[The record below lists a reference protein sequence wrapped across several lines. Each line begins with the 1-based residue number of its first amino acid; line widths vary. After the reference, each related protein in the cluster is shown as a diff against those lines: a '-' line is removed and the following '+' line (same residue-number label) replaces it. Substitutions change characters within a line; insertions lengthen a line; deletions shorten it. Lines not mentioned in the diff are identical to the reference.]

1 MMAEIIESKL
11 LNTAPGR
18 ERAGTAAAPA
28 TQIAAGADPS
38 MVEALLERKDFKIRL
53 ADTER
58 GRNSASMLINKM
70 YGWRGYGDHHE
81 VKPDPNRI
89 TITATDKNYLIGTIT
104 LGIDAEN
111 GLLAD
116 ETFKDEIDAFR
127 AGNGKV
133 CELTKLAID
142 PNIESKFALA
152 SLFHILF
159 IYGRRINH
167 CTDVF
172 IEVNPRHR
180 RFYETML
187 GFKRLGEERTNP
199 RVNAPAQLLWISLS
213 TVERNIIQHGGT
225 SDHPMASRSLY
236 PYFFSKSEE
245 DGIYGRLV
253 TLG

>member
-1 MMAEIIESKL
+1 MMAETIEMKAVTS
-11 LNTAPGR
+11 APPRGR
-18 ERAGTAAAPA
+18 VGKAAAPA
-28 TQIAAGADPS
+28 TPIAAEFDPTK
-38 MVEALLERKDFKIRL
+38 VDALIERKDFMIRL
-53 ADTER
+53 ANTER

-70 YGWRGYGDHHE
+70 YGWRGYGDEHQ

-89 TITATDKNYLIGTIT
+89 TITATDKQFMIGTIT

-116 ETFKDEIDAFR
+116 EVFKDQIDVFR
-127 AGNGKV
+127 NAGGKV

-159 IYGRRINH
+159 IYGRRINE
-167 CTDVF
+167 CTDVV

-187 GFKRLGEERTNP
+187 GFKRLGEVRSNS
-199 RVNAPAQLLWISLS
+199 RVNAPAQLMWVSLA
-213 TVERNIIQHGGT
+213 TVEQQIIQHGGT
-225 SDHPMASRSLY
+225 SDHPAGIRSLY
-236 PYFFSKSEE
+236 PYFFSKAEE

>member
-1 MMAEIIESKL
+1 MMAHTTEPKAL
-11 LNTAPGR
+11 DKAPARG
-18 ERAGTAAAPA
+18 RAGTAAAPA
-28 TQIAAGADPS
+28 AQIAAETDPAK
-38 MVEALLERKDFKIRL
+38 VDALLERKDFKIRL

-70 YGWRGYGDHHE
+70 YGWRGYGDEHE
-81 VKPDPNRI
+81 VKLDPNRI
-89 TITATDKNYLIGTIT
+89 TITATDKQYLIGTIT
-104 LGIDAEN
+104 LGIDSEN

-116 ETFKDEIDAFR
+116 EIFKDEIDVFR
-127 AGNGKV
+127 TAGGKV

-159 IYGRRINH
+159 IYGRRINN

-187 GFKRLGEERTNP
+187 GFKRLGEVRTNS
-199 RVNAPAQLLWISLS
+199 RVNAPAHLLWISLS
-213 TVERNIIQHGGT
+213 TVEQQIIQHGGT
-225 SDHPMASRSLY
+225 SDHLAGSRSLY
-236 PYFFSKSEE
+236 PYFFSRAEE
-245 DGIYGRLV
+245 DGIYGRLIA
-253 TLG
+253 LG